1 MDHFFVPDH
10 AVPMREL
17 FHTNV
22 AASFGHHLLLGND
35 VAGGEVGEG
44 CGDVGVKAAFFVHHT
59 KLGWQMWSCAR
70 VSCRELGKRG

>member
-35 VAGGEVGEG
+35 VAGGKVGEG
-44 CGDVGVKAAFFVHHT
+44 CGDVGVKAAFLSTIPNLV
-59 KLGWQMWSCAR
+59 GRCGRAR
-70 VSCRELGKRG
+70 AFHAGS